1 MIPSRARRLR
11 RALLLAL
18 GVALVA
24 TACSGTG
31 GSASSASSSGGAPLV
46 VGLTYTADIQ
56 FSPFYVAAEKGYFAD
71 EGLDVTLRH
80 HGGSE
85 PLLGALQA
93 GDEDVVYAG
102 GDEMMVN
109 RSQGVDVVDV
119 ATIYQ
124 SYPGELIVPADSP
137 ITSLADLRGHSIGV
151 PGEYGE
157 TWYTLLALLDEAGLS
172 RDDVDIRT
180 IGFTQQSALMT
191 GKVDAVVGFSNND
204 AVQFE
209 QAGFGIREI
218 APAEG
223 TPLVGLGL
231 GAMADTVAGRGD
243 ELAGLLRALRRAAA
257 DCAADPDGAVDLSA
271 RYVTTLTDD
280 EQRARARATLEATN
294 ALYGDDFGAQ
304 HDDRWSAMSVF
315 LADKGITAEPVD
327 PAAAHTS
334 PG

>member
-218 APAEG
+218 APGEG
-223 TPLVGLGL
+223 TPWSASAWAPWRTPSPG
-231 GAMADTVAGRGD
+231 GATSSRACCARSAAPPRTVPPTRTGPSTCPPGTSPRS
-243 ELAGLLRALRRAAA
+243 
-257 DCAADPDGAVDLSA
+257 PTTSSA
-271 RYVTTLTDD
+271 RGPGRPSRPPTPCTGTTSAPST
-280 EQRARARATLEATN
+280 TT
-294 ALYGDDFGAQ
+294 GGA
-304 HDDRWSAMSVF
+304 
-315 LADKGITAEPVD
+315 P
-327 PAAAHTS
+327 
-334 PG
+334 